1 MTSIVPDH
9 AVGAVPPGTDGRTAD
24 AVRIAGDGR
33 NGTAG
38 GGYGDGG
45 AVPAPLAPRA
55 RLFPS
60 LAAVYRAQLSRA
72 RVARIPLLFVATF
85 QSIGIMVLMRGV
97 VDGGSEA
104 RAVVAGSSVLVVAFV
119 ALNLLAQYFGQL
131 RAGGGLD
138 HYATLPVPPAA
149 VVLGAAGAYASF
161 TVPGTVVTAVTGSV
175 MFGLPLTHL
184 WVLAAVIP
192 LSGAA
197 LSGLGAALGLLAPRQ
212 ELATLLGQLGMSAAL
227 LLGVLPADRLPA
239 PIDWAR
245 DLLPSTYGVEALSR
259 SFDTSPDWAAVALDL
274 GVCAA
279 VGVLALA
286 AATWAYRR
294 AAVR

>member
-1 MTSIVPDH
+1 MTSIVP
-9 AVGAVPPGTDGRTAD
+9 AEVAGAEPVTGRLSAAGVGA
-24 AVRIAGDGR
+24 
-33 NGTAG
+33 
-38 GGYGDGG
+38 G
-45 AVPAPLAPRA
+45 AVVAQLAPRA
-55 RLFPS
+55 KLFPS

-85 QSIGIMVLMRGV
+85 QSIGIMILMRGV

-131 RAGGGLD
+131 RASGGLD

-161 TVPGTVVTAVTGSV
+161 TVPGTIVTAVTGSV
-175 MFGLPLTHL
+175 LFQLPMTHL
-184 WVLAAVIP
+184 WVLVAVIP

-227 LLGVLPADRLPA
+227 LLGVLPAGRMPA
-239 PIDWAR
+239 PIGWAR

-259 SFDTSPDWAAVALDL
+259 SFGAHPDWAVIALDL
-274 GVCAA
+274 GVCAV
-279 VGVLALA
+279 VGVLSLA
-286 AATWAYRR
+286 VATWAYRR

>member
-1 MTSIVPDH
+1 MNAIS
-9 AVGAVPPGTDGRTAD
+9 AVAGAAGTDK
-24 AVRIAGDGR
+24 
-33 NGTAG
+33 TAG
-38 GGYGDGG
+38 THGGGSAPG
-45 AVPAPLAPRA
+45 AGPAPLAPRA

-85 QSIGIMVLMRGV
+85 QSVGIMVLMRGV
-97 VDGGSEA
+97 VDGGAEA

-131 RAGGGLD
+131 RAAGGLD

-161 TVPGTVVTAVTGSV
+161 TVPGTVVTAVAGSLL
-175 MFGLPLTHL
+175 FGLPMAHL
-184 WVLAAVIP
+184 WVLVAVVP

-227 LLGVLPADRLPA
+227 LLGVLPADRLPG
-239 PIDWAR
+239 PVDWAR
-245 DLLPSTYGVEALSR
+245 DLLPSTYGVEALSH
-259 SFDTSPDWAAVALDL
+259 SFDARPDWAVVALDL

-279 VGVLALA
+279 VGVLSLA
-286 AATWAYRR
+286 VAAWAYRR
-294 AAVR
+294 ASVR

>member
-1 MTSIVPDH
+1 MEAAPRDDRRRPTP
-9 AVGAVPPGTDGRTAD
+9 APA
-24 AVRIAGDGR
+24 
-33 NGTAG
+33 
-38 GGYGDGG
+38 
-45 AVPAPLAPRA
+45 AVPAPLAARA
-55 RLFPS
+55 RLLPA
-60 LAAVYRAQLSRA
+60 LGAVYRAQLSRA

-131 RAGGGLD
+131 RASGGLD

-149 VVLGAAGAYASF
+149 VVLGAAAAYASF
-161 TVPGTVVTAVTGSV
+161 TVPGTVVTAVTGSLLYQ
-175 MFGLPLTHL
+175 LPMGHL
-184 WVLAAVIP
+184 WVLAAVVP

-197 LSGLGAALGLLAPRQ
+197 LAGLGAALGLLAPRQ
-212 ELATLLGQLGMSAAL
+212 ELATLCGQLGMSAAL
-227 LLGVLPADRLPA
+227 LLGVLPAERMPA
-239 PIDWAR
+239 LVSYAR
-245 DLLPSTYGVEALSR
+245 DLLPSTYGVEALAR
-259 SFDTSPDWAAVALDL
+259 TFGPRPDWLAVLADL
-274 GVCAA
+274 GVCAG
-279 VGVLALA
+279 VGVISLA